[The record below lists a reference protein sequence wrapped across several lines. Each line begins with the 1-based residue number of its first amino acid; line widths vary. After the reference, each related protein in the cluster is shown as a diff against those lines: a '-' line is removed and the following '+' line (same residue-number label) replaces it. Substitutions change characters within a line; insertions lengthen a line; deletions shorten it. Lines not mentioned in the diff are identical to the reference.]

1 MVGSPIHKM
10 TQTDT
15 TPPTTWS
22 EGQLSRQVGF
32 QPASSPT
39 EIHRSKRCS
48 VRCASSSGRSQ
59 DRSLYGSG
67 PRRPT
72 IPFTKQSIYS
82 VTWQA
87 SVSSRTLP
95 TQQRHRQATFALR
108 DLEEPSEYPE
118 TQRLYGFSGCREC
131 LFSRGYRGV
140 TPQIFQ
146 QPFRYSSVCASRI
159 HSLATGRLLV
169 LHQSKIAANTIGIY
183 KGTPSPLLLPSYR
196 VVSLLPATGL
206 DLKPKDLGRSH
217 QRSQLCFEA
226 SGHPHAFVRRRPVRM
241 LRHRSRSLLSSRNY
255 RQDARRC
262 RDYKISDER
271 SMDTFSSSTRPP
283 WQHHRLQRSRL
294 PTTTRATL
302 CYDTSS
308 GTSSP
313 LPSLDKPSTYL
324 LKGFATLHWAS
335 SQRPFGHPARP
346 LSPPQHL
353 QLPRA
358 IPPALVF
365 DTAGDRRP
373 PILATYVD
381 LASRQHAHSLA
392 RRSDNGVNH
401 RCFRQHWLRQH
412 SGGAFRGTP
421 RIWRLLDALGT
432 TTNHSSQGAQGGTT
446 WATREPTTHTRQAHS
461 LISRQH
467 QRCGLLDKIQL
478 SQQALNGRALPHRT
492 LATKAPNLARSALHP
507 IRTQHC
513 RPCVSSSQCR
523 PLEPQ
528 ATHAKFLAATS
539 PTTFGAISRY
549 RPICMPPISSRS
561 SLLYFATRSSLSR
574 VQWPPPG
581 LVATTRRLSEPPME
595 SPPSSFAQDA
605 SFSSQRSSSI
615 PSLAAAVMVR
625 RSRSLQQGYLP
636 SPVTVHMCTPASPG
650 QSRAV
655 STPRAGVKGHALRL
669 CLTNYLDSLSPLK
682 CER

>member
-1 MVGSPIHKM
+1 MTPFRSTSRLRTSSALKQLRSLELLQQLMTRNGFFNNCSSNGNAFAVTTLTSALIGSF
-10 TQTDT
+10 T
-15 TPPTTWS
+15 TNNQQPLK
-22 EGQLSRQVGF
+22 LSRLGF
-32 QPASSPT
+32 
-39 EIHRSKRCS
+39 
-48 VRCASSSGRSQ
+48 
-59 DRSLYGSG
+59 
-67 PRRPT
+67 
-72 IPFTKQSIYS
+72 
-82 VTWQA
+82 
-87 SVSSRTLP
+87 
-95 TQQRHRQATFALR
+95 
-108 DLEEPSEYPE
+108 
-118 TQRLYGFSGCREC
+118 
-131 LFSRGYRGV
+131 
-140 TPQIFQ
+140 
-146 QPFRYSSVCASRI
+146 
-159 HSLATGRLLV
+159 
-169 LHQSKIAANTIGIY
+169 
-183 KGTPSPLLLPSYR
+183 
-196 VVSLLPATGL
+196 
-206 DLKPKDLGRSH
+206 
-217 QRSQLCFEA
+217 
-226 SGHPHAFVRRRPVRM
+226 
-241 LRHRSRSLLSSRNY
+241 
-255 RQDARRC
+255 
-262 RDYKISDER
+262 
-271 SMDTFSSSTRPP
+271 
-283 WQHHRLQRSRL
+283 
-294 PTTTRATL
+294 
-302 CYDTSS
+302 
-308 GTSSP
+308 
-313 LPSLDKPSTYL
+313 DKPSTYL
-324 LKGFATLHWAS
+324 LQGFATLHRAS
-335 SQRPFGHPARP
+335 SQRPLGHPARP

-412 SGGAFRGTP
+412 SRGAFRGTP
-421 RIWRLLDALGT
+421 RVWRLLDALGT
-432 TTNHSSQGAQGGTT
+432 TTNHSSEGAQSGPI

-513 RPCVSSSQCR
+513 RPSVSSSQCR

-561 SLLYFATRSSLSR
+561 SLLYSATRSSLSR
-574 VQWPPPG
+574 VQWPPPE
-581 LVATTRRLSEPPME
+581 LVATTRRLSEPAME

-605 SFSSQRSSSI
+605 SFSIQRSSSI
-615 PSLAAAVMVR
+615 PRLAAAVMVR

-636 SPVTVHMCTPASPG
+636 SPVAVHMCTPASPG

-669 CLTNYLDSLSPLK
+669 CLTNNIWTACRLLSVKGDLATAVCEGHTRQIAFDTLAKYNVIKIGTTGPGQVPQYLTLPILRQSRQVSRLLWSGARRSRHTSFVKHASFTNHHLSLHWLPRVLGKDSIFKFATLPL
-682 CER
+682 CY